1 MIGGMRKFAQS
12 KWALVVIFIPLV
24 IGLAMF
30 LPDNFTG
37 GLSGGTLSRIG
48 GREVKTQEIELDL
61 QRAIER
67 VRIEQNRVITPADAA
82 REGMVSQLIN
92 ELEVR
97 NTLLAY
103 ADKVGIKASE
113 ASLKPYLERS
123 KAFVDEFGRVSMAQI
138 AREAERRRQSPRE
151 FEAFIRD
158 FLTQSYIRQSVGEA
172 LTVPKIMSQPWIN
185 YLGESRTFSLAQVTA
200 STAPAPADPTEA
212 ELQAWY
218 DAHTAN
224 FRQQER
230 RRISVLSYSPD
241 DFLDKVD
248 ITEEQLRAKY
258 QERIKDY
265 STPETRTYIEYQGAD
280 RNTVQA
286 FIDLVMQGLSTEEAL
301 AQSPGITPKEM
312 TVKPAE
318 VANQEFRDFLF
329 AIPKDQVHSIPI
341 PPDQENSGQPYRT
354 VKVTAIVPGVP
365 TPYEQ
370 IADKVRR
377 DVTFPDAVTLF
388 EASAEPFRDAA
399 GGQPLEEI
407 AKQFGIPLITLA
419 PIDAQAR
426 TASGEQA
433 QIMVQN
439 ADAMRQ
445 LFTLRAGDMTN
456 VFEGENV
463 RTMFRLDEVIAPYTL
478 PLAEV
483 KDQVRRAWLTEKVT
497 EARRK
502 AADDMLAAVKS
513 GTDFAKAAADAK
525 LAALPALTLFRAQN
539 SPLDPQVVSGAFNL
553 KTGETGVVVGRDGN
567 PWVVRV
573 DAIEPVKPEIAET
586 LRAQLGQDVSQ
597 SILQDIDEAV
607 IRGLRAEVDYR
618 RDDAAVQKYL
628 EQLVGDSAPQ

>member
-12 KWALVVIFIPLV
+12 KWALAVIFIPLV

-30 LPDNFTG
+30 LPDNFSG
-37 GLSGGTLSRIG
+37 GLGGGTLSRIG
-48 GREVKTQEIELDL
+48 GREVKTQEVELDL

-67 VRIEQNRVITPADAA
+67 VRIEQNRVLSVADAA
-82 REGMVSQLIN
+82 REGMVGQLIN
-92 ELEVR
+92 EFEVR

-113 ASLKPYLERS
+113 AAIKPYLERS
-123 KAFVDEFGRVSMAQI
+123 KTFVDEFGRVSMAQI
-138 AREAERRRQSPRE
+138 QQEAERRRQSPRE

-185 YLGESRTFSLAQVTA
+185 YLGENRTFSLAQVTA
-200 STAPAPADPTEA
+200 STAPAPADPTDA
-212 ELQAWY
+212 DLQAWY
-218 DAHTAN
+218 DSHTAS
-224 FRQQER
+224 FRQPER
-230 RRISVLSYSPD
+230 RRISVLTYSPD
-241 DFLDKVD
+241 DFLDKVEMTD
-248 ITEEQLRAKY
+248 EQLRAKY

-265 STPETRTYIEYQGAD
+265 STPETRTYVEYQGAD

-286 FIDLVMQGLSTEEAL
+286 FIDLVMQGMSTEEAL
-301 AQSPGITPKEM
+301 AQSPNITPKEF

-318 VANQEFRDFLF
+318 VSNEEFRTFLF
-329 AIPKDQVHSIPI
+329 QIPKDQVHSIPI

-354 VKVTAIVPGVP
+354 VKVTAITPGVP
-365 TPYEQ
+365 TPFEE

-388 EASAEPFRDAA
+388 EASSEPFLDAA
-399 GGQPLEEI
+399 GGQSLEEI
-407 AKQFGIPLITLA
+407 AKQFGFPMITLA

-445 LFTLRAGDMTN
+445 LFTLQAGNMTN

-463 RTMFRLDEVIAPYTL
+463 RTMFRLDEIIPPYTL
-478 PLAEV
+478 PLSEV
-483 KDQVRRAWLTEKVT
+483 KDQVRRAWMAEKVT

-502 AADDMLAAVKS
+502 AADDMVAAVKS
-513 GTDFAKAAADAK
+513 GATFAKAATDAK
-525 LAALPALTLFRAQN
+525 LTALPALTLFRAQN
-539 SPLDPQVVSGAFNL
+539 SPLPQQVVAGAFEL
-553 KTGETGVVVGRDGN
+553 KAGEIGVVVDGDGT
-567 PWVVRV
+567 PWVARV
-573 DAIEPVKPEIAET
+573 DSIEPVKPEIAAT
-586 LRAQLGQDVSQ
+586 LQAQIGQDVAQ
-597 SILQDIDEAV
+597 SILRDIDEAV
-607 IRGLRAEVDYR
+607 IRGLRSEVDYK
-618 RDDAAVQKYL
+618 RDDAVVQKYV
-628 EQLVGDSAPQ
+628 EQLIGDSAAQ